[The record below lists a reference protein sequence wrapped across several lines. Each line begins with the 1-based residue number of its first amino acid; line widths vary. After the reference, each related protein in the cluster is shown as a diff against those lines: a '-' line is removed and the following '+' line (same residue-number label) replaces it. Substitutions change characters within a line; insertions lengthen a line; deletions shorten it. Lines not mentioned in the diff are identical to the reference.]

1 MELSMVSKIY
11 NVLFICTA
19 NSARSIMAE
28 AILNGIGQSK
38 FVAYSAGSHALGQV
52 HSYALEVL
60 RGSNLSTDQLRSK
73 SWDEYSKPDAPEFD
87 FVITVCD
94 TAAGEVCPIWAG
106 QPMTSNWGVADP
118 LAVEGTDIEK
128 KIAFSSAFRL
138 LNRRISIFA
147 SLPTETLDRF
157 SLKREL
163 DAIGLVQ
170 ADPQAN

>member
-1 MELSMVSKIY
+1 MSSKIY

-28 AILNGIGQSK
+28 AILNGLGQSK
-38 FVAYSAGSHALGQV
+38 FVAFSAGSHASGRV
-52 HSYALEVL
+52 HPYALEVL
-60 RGSNLSTDQLRSK
+60 MVSNLPADQLRSK
-73 SWDEYSKPDAPEFD
+73 SWDEYSKPEAPEFD

-94 TAAGEVCPIWAG
+94 TAAGEVCPVWVG

-118 LAVEGTDIEK
+118 LAVEGTEIEK
-128 KIAFSSAFRL
+128 KAAFSSAFRL
-138 LNRRISIFA
+138 LHRRISIFA
-147 SLPTETLDRF
+147 SLSTDTLDRL

-170 ADPQAN
+170 GDAQ